1 MVGDIYFAT
10 TEGGL
15 VTNRDVAKMAFV
27 VNGDCVDEDNL
38 DEVREYTKKC
48 RGITK
53 EVNPSIKMCLR
64 NHEKVKAVMIYRDR
78 HPGIGLKEAK
88 DAIDMIEAKMKVRR
102 EI

>member
-27 VNGDCVDEDNL
+27 VNGDYVDEDNL

-64 NHEKVKAVMIYRDR
+64 NHENVKAIIIYRDR
-78 HPGIGLKEAK
+78 HPDIGLKEAK
-88 DAIDMIEAKMKVRR
+88 DAVDMIEAKMKARK

>member
-27 VNGDCVDEDNL
+27 VNGDYVDEDNL

-78 HPGIGLKEAK
+78 HHGIALKDAK
-88 DAIDMIEAKMKVRR
+88 DAIDMIGAKMKVRR